1 MINGCH
7 TKLRDE
13 GNKDMA
19 SKNEA
24 KIKFSAETKEFL
36 ESIEEAS
43 KEISVLK
50 SELRLNAVEMKNAGI
65 SAEALT
71 KRQELLKKEQEAQQT
86 KTKSL
91 NSQLESAKRIYGE
104 DSQEVAKLTKKLN
117 ASKVAEQNIG
127 KEIKETND
135 QLKNQKND
143 TEKLATAQDKL
154 KDSMDKVANG
164 AGAVAGAAIATAG
177 MTVKTFNEVDEGS
190 DAAIIATGAT
200 GKAAEELEKTY
211 KNVAGSVKG
220 KFADIGSALG
230 EVETRLGF
238 TDKKAENCTTRFIK
252 FAEVNEVDATEAVRL
267 VSRAMGDA
275 GIESDKYGTILDQ
288 LTVAAQASG
297 IGVSNL
303 AESLAKY
310 GAPMRNLG
318 FDTKESIALFAQW
331 EKAGVNTSIAF
342 SGMKKAISNW
352 GAEGKDARVEFKK
365 TLEEIKNTPD
375 IASATT
381 KAIEVFGTKAGPDLA
396 DAVKGGRF
404 EYSKFLKILDKSK
417 GSLENTY
424 EAIQD
429 GPDRAAVAMQNLKI
443 AGAEVGETLLTQFE
457 PVIGDIV
464 EKSKEFVDY
473 AEKHG
478 DEIVATIETIGAVAG
493 TVFVVN
499 KVAKFT
505 NSVVQL
511 GSCVKTVATGIKAAA
526 TAGEG
531 LNLAMMT
538 SPIGV
543 TIAGVTA
550 LAAGIYILENNTE
563 HLSEESQK
571 AIDDMNELNSS
582 ISKSNESVETEFSVY
597 EKQAEQL
604 DKIVDKNGKV
614 KKGKEDLAQAIV
626 NNFENLGIEID
637 YVDDQ
642 IEGYKDLKKKIYD
655 TIEAKK
661 AEAYLEANKDEY
673 LNALKQEKE
682 YNDKITKQKEKIEKL
697 EKTATKADKKAAAD
711 NELPEKYPVV
721 GDAILAGKAMLGQ
734 DSNQKSMKAHA
745 ELEQAQEDLKNYEKT
760 YKNATNA
767 ITNYDKLQVASAS
780 GKTEKIKNA
789 TNAYTYQLKRAS
801 NSTKEELEQ
810 QVSDT
815 KKNVKRMEELYSEGK
830 ISKAAVDEAKRTRKL
845 AKKELEKAN
854 AEPEGNKF
862 GKSFVIGMAKTDPSN
877 SVKKLT
883 NKIKNQL
890 KDIKTITMGVNVKIK
905 PTSASLQG
913 LQDAVFGN
921 VKHNAQGNIVKSPI
935 LTTFAEEG
943 PEAAIPI
950 NSKPRSRE
958 LWIETG
964 RMMGMINTDMGNRSI
979 SDAVNM
985 NETNRLLRQLVNKD
999 FGVYM
1004 DSMEVSKS
1012 TAKSRDRIDGIDVM
1026 LKGRGVAVE

>member
-1 MINGCH
+1 
-7 TKLRDE
+7 
-13 GNKDMA
+13 MA

-24 KIKFSAETKEFL
+24 KIKFSAETKEFS
-36 ESIEEAS
+36 ESIAEAS

-50 SELRLNAVEMKNAGI
+50 SELKLNAVEMKNAGI

-127 KEIKETND
+127 KEIKETNN

-238 TDKKAENCTTRFIK
+238 TDKKAENCTTHFIK
-252 FAEVNEVDATEAVRL
+252 FAEVNKVDATEAVRL

-318 FDTKESIALFAQW
+318 FHTKESIALFAQW

-365 TLEEIKNTPD
+365 TLKEIKNTPD
-375 IASATT
+375 IASATA

-511 GSCVKTVATGIKAAA
+511 GSCVKTVAAGIKAAA

-550 LAAGIYILENNTE
+550 LAAGIYILANNTE
-563 HLSEESQK
+563 YLSEESQK